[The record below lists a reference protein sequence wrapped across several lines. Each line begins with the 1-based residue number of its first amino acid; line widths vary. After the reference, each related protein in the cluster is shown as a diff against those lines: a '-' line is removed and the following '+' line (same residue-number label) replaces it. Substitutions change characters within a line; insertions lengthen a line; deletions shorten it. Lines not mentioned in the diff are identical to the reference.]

1 MISSARSSAAVTG
14 LPSAFDRAPLSVAYS
29 SITAGP
35 AASAAR
41 ASARAMTSSDFDGIT
56 RSRNGSTWDIF
67 SKYPSQSG
75 SWPSGRAERSPTD
88 RESTKIVAV
97 PRFAVRMITGRPQ

>member
-14 LPSAFDRAPLSVAYS
+14 LPSAFDRAPLSRAYS

-41 ASARAMTSSDFDGIT
+41 ASAAAMTSSDFDGIT
-56 RSRNGSTWDIF
+56 RSRNGSTWGIF

-75 SWPSGRAERSPTD
+75 SWPRGA
-88 RESTKIVAV
+88 VADG
-97 PRFAVRMITGRPQ
+97 PRIR